1 MAIICRDYKLLF
13 IQVPATGCSSISK
26 VLIEKLGGE
35 KLPEKDIMLGK
46 YKLAGEKHNTL
57 KQLVGFN
64 LISHQELKSYLTFGT
79 VRNPFDR
86 FASAYQRY
94 ISSWWS
100 QMIESDDPN
109 CPANRLG
116 ATYRERYVKNVQQQI
131 QLAKEEGFETW
142 LSRKILFPQR
152 LDRRLQFGVKR
163 WLRKQPLFSTKS
175 SVKMNIAYPF
185 VDGVDRVIRYEHL
198 EQDFNQVLNQV
209 GIEEYIPIPHTNKTP
224 GKKSYQTQYSP
235 KARAIVEQKLAR
247 ELARFNYTFDG
258 LVTENPT
265 VFTQV
270 STKGEITA
278 TKCEQ

>member
-13 IQVPATGCSSISK
+13 IQVPATGCSSISE

-35 KLPEKDIMLGK
+35 KLPGKDIMLAGK
-46 YKLAGEKHNTL
+46 YKLVGEKHNTL
-57 KQLVGFN
+57 KQLIGFN
-64 LISHQELKSYLTFGT
+64 LISQQELKSYLTFGT

-109 CPANRLG
+109 CPANRVG
-116 ATYRERYVKNVQQQI
+116 AAYRARYVKNVQQQI
-131 QLAKEEGFETW
+131 QLAREEGFETW
-142 LSRKILFPQR
+142 LTRKILIPQR

-185 VDGVDRVIRYEHL
+185 INGVDRVIRYECL
-198 EQDFNQVLNQV
+198 ESDLNQILSQAGV
-209 GIEEYIPIPHTNKTP
+209 NEYIPIPHTNKTP
-224 GKKSYQTQYSP
+224 GKTSYQAQYTP
-235 KARAIVEQKLAR
+235 KARAIVEQ
-247 ELARFNYTFDG
+247 ELAQELAAFKYTFDG
-258 LVTENPT
+258 LVAENKT
-265 VFTQV
+265 VFDA
-270 STKGEITA
+270 SLRS
-278 TKCEQ
+278 